1 MSFIEDDLKTVADP
15 DMFEQPVIAKNGKTA
30 KTRGKFA
37 QGKIKVGN

>member
-15 DMFEQPVIAKNGKTA
+15 DVFEQPVIVKNGKTS